1 MASTIEVLIPHFNG
15 PERRDAFERMGGFD
29 ESIFA
34 YLEDADL
41 AIRMRLEGM
50 VIGFAP
56 DAIVWHEHSATLGS
70 GSAAKNE
77 LMGYSRRYL
86 LWKHGRGLSP
96 GRRLQAHLTDTVVYL
111 GKAAIDR
118 NLGAV
123 RGHVRAWRE
132 HRGQP
137 RPVADPG
144 FESLP
149 FLELGPFEAL
159 ARRLDRRR

>member
-1 MASTIEVLIPHFNG
+1 MGPSGGAALITR
-15 PERRDAFERMGGFD
+15 EAFESLGGFD
-29 ESIFA
+29 EAIFA

-50 VIGFAP
+50 VIALAP
-56 DAIVWHEHSATLGS
+56 GAVVWHEHSATLGS

-77 LMGYSRRYL
+77 LMGCSRAYL
-86 LWKHGRGLSP
+86 LWKHGRGMPLM
-96 GRRLQAHLTDTVVYL
+96 RRLEVHLTDLIVYC
-111 GKAAIDR
+111 GKALIDR

-132 HRGQP
+132 HRGRTRP
-137 RPVADPG
+137 RPSPG
-144 FESLP
+144 FDALP
-149 FLELGPFEAL
+149 FVELGPLEAL